1 MTESLRSASSGATT
15 GAREQIVDAL
25 AAFVREEA
33 VRDEAIGPGTDIIG
47 EGLVD
52 SVGIFKLIAFVE
64 ERFGVTI
71 EPHEVLLENFRTLG
85 TLANLIVGK
94 LSGDRERAPLP
105 ATSRGDPT

>member
-1 MTESLRSASSGATT
+1 MTESLRSASSGEKTEAH
-15 GAREQIVDAL
+15 EQIVDAL
-25 AAFVREEA
+25 AAFVQEGA
-33 VRDEAIGPGTDIIG
+33 VRDETIGPGTDIIG

-64 ERFGVTI
+64 EKFGVTI

-85 TLANLIVGK
+85 TLANLILAK

-105 ATSRGDPT
+105 PAPRADPT